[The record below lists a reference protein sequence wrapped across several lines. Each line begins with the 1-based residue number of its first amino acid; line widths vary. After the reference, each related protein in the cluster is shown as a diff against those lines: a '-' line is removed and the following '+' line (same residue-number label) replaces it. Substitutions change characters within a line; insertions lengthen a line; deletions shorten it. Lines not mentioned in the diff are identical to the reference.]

1 MNPKVSIIIPVY
13 NGENSISISLD
24 SILSQTFK
32 DYEVIIIDDGSND
45 KTNDIVSSY
54 TNSDN
59 RFRYFYQQN
68 QGVSGARNN
77 GIKKS
82 NGDYIC
88 FLDSDDFYD
97 STFICKMYSK
107 IFEKKSEACYCGY
120 NIVELES
127 SNKKKTS
134 FSDKNV
140 LEKYILNKLSIHT
153 SGWMFKREYIIE
165 NNIYFPCSVSWG
177 EDFEFFCN
185 ALAHT
190 NNVTFVNE
198 YLTYYRIGFEEN
210 RLSDFSMDKLDK
222 DYDSIKRLINNNK
235 INKNNKIEN
244 YLVEF
249 RLKALLVY
257 RLLLGKKYEIPN
269 EVIIDYSKKYNDI
282 IFSMSWN
289 NGIRS
294 LKLNYNI
301 IKLKKIV
308 KDIK

>member
-13 NGENSISISLD
+13 NGENAISISLD
-24 SILSQTFK
+24 SILSQTLK

-59 RFRYFYQQN
+59 RFRYFYQEN

-134 FSDKNV
+134 SSDKNV
-140 LEKYILNKLSIHT
+140 FEK
-153 SGWMFKREYIIE
+153 
-165 NNIYFPCSVSWG
+165 
-177 EDFEFFCN
+177 
-185 ALAHT
+185 
-190 NNVTFVNE
+190 
-198 YLTYYRIGFEEN
+198 
-210 RLSDFSMDKLDK
+210 
-222 DYDSIKRLINNNK
+222 
-235 INKNNKIEN
+235 
-244 YLVEF
+244 
-249 RLKALLVY
+249 
-257 RLLLGKKYEIPN
+257 
-269 EVIIDYSKKYNDI
+269 
-282 IFSMSWN
+282 
-289 NGIRS
+289 
-294 LKLNYNI
+294 
-301 IKLKKIV
+301 
-308 KDIK
+308 